1 MESTLSDL
9 QARQR
14 RSRKENKASAAT
26 IKKEID
32 VLQSKIAKAGG
43 EDKAQRSRQVQ
54 NNLLIR
60 QAEDAIAS
68 ITSQLEELGGIPN
81 EDIQEWKAKRRDWEE
96 ERSRQSTV
104 REDLFRYKESA
115 NREMSSVH
123 AESSTN
129 QQKRER
135 LLLRSTKLND
145 QLERIQSAT
154 AQGLD
159 EKERKVAEQAAKES
173 DRLQTEHSYND
184 QFHSLTRSIQDTQY
198 RSRQAWQQAQTMEH
212 AFDHQQM
219 LGAPSDLAED
229 VLPTPEGELPVT
241 NAFPA
246 ASSPG
251 SSGFRSPSFFSPL
264 TDSPLGNQATAR
276 RDGGRARST
285 SVLSGTSAYTDFSDP
300 DPAPPMP
307 TSQPRAMEY
316 VFGNGERQQRG
327 SGSSA
332 SGSGSVDG
340 SFRDGTSPVGGS
352 RMSPPRA
359 AVASLVWK

>member
-1 MESTLSDL
+1 MDTALGDS

-14 RSRKENKASAAT
+14 RSRKDNKALAAT

-60 QAEDAIAS
+60 QAEDAIVS
-68 ITSQLEELGGIPN
+68 ITSQLEELGGIPE

-96 ERSRQSTV
+96 ERSRQITI
-104 REDLFRYKESA
+104 REDLFRHKESA
-115 NREMSSVH
+115 TREMSSIE
-123 AESSTN
+123 AESSAN

-154 AQGLD
+154 TQGLD
-159 EKERKVAEQAAKES
+159 EKERKMAEQAAKES
-173 DRLQTEHSYND
+173 DRLQTEHSYNE
-184 QFHSLTRSIQDTQY
+184 QFHSLTRSIQETQY

-212 AFDHQQM
+212 AFDHQQ
-219 LGAPSDLAED
+219 LLAAPPDLTED
-229 VLPTPEGELPVT
+229 GLLTPEGDLPGT
-241 NAFPA
+241 NAFSA
-246 ASSPG
+246 ASNPG
-251 SSGFRSPSFFSPL
+251 SSSFRFPSVFGPL
-264 TDSPLGNQATAR
+264 TDSSPANQASLR
-276 RDGGRARST
+276 REGGRARST

-307 TSQPRAMEY
+307 TALPRAMEY
-316 VFGNGERQQRG
+316 VFGTGERQQRG

-332 SGSGSVDG
+332 SGSANG
-340 SFRDGTSPVGGS
+340 SFGDATSPGVGGRTS
-352 RMSPPRA
+352 LGGAM
-359 AVASLVWK
+359 ASLVWK